1 VKFIYNT
8 AYHSAHREMPFK
20 VVYGHD
26 PPTICFYE
34 SGDCWVAAVVRLMA
48 DRGEF
53 LCNVRDRLSQAQE
66 VAKRSYDRGHMVLTF
81 AVGDWV
87 WLRLRQLS
95 PVAITTAMGKLRPR
109 FYGPYKILAVIN
121 EVAYR
126 LELPPRARIHDL
138 LM

>member
-1 VKFIYNT
+1 MFLTLGKQ
-8 AYHSAHREMPFK
+8 P
-20 VVYGHD
+20 
-26 PPTICFYE
+26 E
-34 SGDCWVAAVVRLMA
+34 SGS
-48 DRGEF
+48 E
-53 LCNVRDRLSQAQE
+53 
-66 VAKRSYDRGHMVLTF
+66 
-81 AVGDWV
+81 
-87 WLRLRQLS
+87 LS